1 MGGDVAR
8 DHQLVF
14 ELQAEPFTA
23 ADLTVV
29 RLSGEEA
36 LSEPF
41 ELLVEF
47 FPTSLEP
54 LDTSDLLGKQAVLSV
69 RDPEGAER
77 FVHGW
82 VEEVADLGLHHGR
95 PEYRIRIGPAL
106 RKLRHVRRS
115 RIFQNLTIPDIVAKV
130 LKAGNVEHRL
140 SLSGS
145 YAKRE
150 YCVQYRESD
159 LDFVLRLLESEGIF
173 FFFEHGTDSHVMV
186 LGDAA
191 SAREPIAGESTLLFR
206 AETGQAPTVGE
217 HVTRVART
225 HRLLPGKVALRD
237 FDFERPTLDLTTHA
251 NENQEVQGLE
261 IYDYPGDYVH
271 PGEGKRLSKIRLEEL
286 RFGVRTLACASTC
299 HRLLPGATF
308 SLAEH
313 PDAELNGELLVV
325 RVRHQGRRQEITGDA
340 RAIEAF
346 YRNELLTLPSDVSYR
361 PRRTTP
367 RPSIPGIQ
375 TATVVGPSGEETQP
389 DLHHRIKVQFHWDRE
404 GQRNEQS
411 SCWVRMG
418 QPWAGE
424 GWGSSFIPRV
434 GQEVVVRFLEGN
446 PERPLVVGAVYNG
459 SNPPPLSL
467 PEEKTKSTQRTDS
480 SPGGGGFN
488 EVRIEDAAGEEEVY
502 LHAQKDEN
510 LGTLNDK
517 TQIIRGQET
526 VLVEKDRSREVHGNQ
541 SLSVKLE
548 DDSVIEGN
556 QSLQVTGNRDTRAKE
571 SHDEGVNGNQSTTVA
586 MAHNLNV
593 AQAVAFN
600 VGAAAALNIGAAY
613 SVNVALAFNKAVVG
627 ARLEQTGGL
636 KSEAVGLNRSE
647 TIGGTRTSTVLGE
660 VQEEVK
666 GKLFQNTG
674 QDRKDET
681 GRHTFTEV
689 KEETAFTSKDMKL
702 KADEAAVVVSGELAL
717 LIDKSGTVKIWAKD
731 LTVDGSQI
739 KLKGSKIEKKS
750 GGGSQSKSFQ
760 EVLAP
765 SVAVVVAHHEGDKGP
780 LSPTN
785 AKAFKDG
792 KYTAKVLTQDVK
804 VERLHGGR
812 AFPVGRWVTGGPR
825 PLGLEGKIRM
835 ALRPEWGNAASQ
847 SSSFTIKAG
856 TKVYEGIVAGQ
867 GTGYAGGATQ
877 ILIDA
882 PQAVIDKGGAAT
894 AAFLKTVFL

>member
-1 MGGDVAR
+1 M
-8 DHQLVF
+8 F
-14 ELQAEPFTA
+14 ELQAGSFAA
-23 ADLTVV
+23 ADLAVV

-41 ELLVEF
+41 NFQVEL

-54 LDTSDLLGKQAVLSV
+54 LDTRELLGKQAALSV

-77 FVHGW
+77 FIHGW
-82 VEEVADLGLHHGR
+82 VEEVADLGLRHGR

-106 RKLRHVRRS
+106 LKLRHVRRS
-115 RIFQNLTIPDIVAKV
+115 RIFQNLSVPDIVAKV

-140 SLSGS
+140 ALSGN
-145 YAKRE
+145 YPKRE

-173 FFFEHGTDSHVMV
+173 FFFEHGPDSHVMV

-191 SAREPIAGESTLLFR
+191 SAHEPIAAESTLLFR

-217 HVTRVART
+217 HITRVART

-237 FDFERPTLDLTTHA
+237 FDFERPTLDLTTQA
-251 NENQEVQGLE
+251 KESQEVQGLE
-261 IYDYPGDYVH
+261 IYDYPGDYVQ
-271 PGEGKRLSKIRLEEL
+271 PGEGKRLSKVRLEEA
-286 RFGVRTLACASTC
+286 RFGVRTLACAGTC

-313 PDAELNGELLVV
+313 PDAELNGELLVI
-325 RVRHQGRRQEITGDA
+325 RVRHQGQRQEIAGDA
-340 RAIEAF
+340 QAVEGS
-346 YRNELLTLPSDVSYR
+346 YRNEFLTLPSGVPYR
-361 PRRTTP
+361 PRRNAP

-389 DLHHRIKVQFHWDRE
+389 DPHHRIKVQFHWDRE

-411 SCWVRMG
+411 SCWVRVG

-424 GWGSSFIPRV
+424 GWGSSSIPRV

-446 PERPLVVGAVYNG
+446 PDRPLVVGAVYNG
-459 SNPPPLSL
+459 SNPPPLAL
-467 PEEKTKSTQRTDS
+467 PGEKTKSIQRTDS

-502 LHAQKDEN
+502 LHAQKNES
-510 LGTLNDK
+510 LETLNDK
-517 TQIIRGQET
+517 TQLIRGNET
-526 VLVEKDRSREVHGNQ
+526 LLVEKDRSREVHGNQ
-541 SLSVKLE
+541 SLAVKLE
-548 DDSVIEGN
+548 DGSVIEGN
-556 QSLQVTGNRDTRAKE
+556 QALQVTGNRDTRVKE
-571 SHDEGVNGNQSTTVA
+571 SHGESVEGNQNITVA

-593 AQAVAFN
+593 TQAVAFT

-613 SVNVALAFNKAVVG
+613 SVNVALAFNKAVGG
-627 ARLEQTGGL
+627 ARLEQIGGL
-636 KSEAVGLNRSE
+636 KSEAVGVDRSE
-647 TIGGTRTSTVLGE
+647 TVGGGRTSTVLGE
-660 VQEEVK
+660 VEEEIK
-666 GKLFQNTG
+666 GKLLQAAG
-674 QDRKDET
+674 QDRKDES

-689 KEETAFTSKDMKL
+689 KEETGFSSKDMKL
-702 KADEAAVVVSGELAL
+702 KADEAAVVVGGELAL
-717 LIDKSGTVKIWAKD
+717 LINKSGTVKIWAKD

-750 GGGSQSKSFQ
+750 GGSGQSKAFQ
-760 EVLAP
+760 EVLDP
-765 SVAVVVAHHEGDKGP
+765 SVAAVVAHHQGKQGP
-780 LSPTN
+780 LSPAD

-792 KYTAKVLTQDVK
+792 KYTAKVLTQGVK
-804 VERLHGGR
+804 VERLHGGG
-812 AFPVGRWVTGGPR
+812 AFPVGRWVTGGTR

-847 SSSFTIKAG
+847 SSSFTLKAG

-877 ILIDA
+877 ILIDV
-882 PQAVIDKGGAAT
+882 PQAVLDKGGAAT

>member
-1 MGGDVAR
+1 VAR
-8 DHQLVF
+8 DHRHVF
-14 ELQAEPFTA
+14 ELQAGSFAA
-23 ADLTVV
+23 ADLAVV

-41 ELLVEF
+41 ELQVEF

-54 LDTSDLLGKQAVLSV
+54 LDTRELLGKPAALSV

-77 FVHGW
+77 FIHGW
-82 VEEVADLGLHHGR
+82 VEEVADLGLRHGR
-95 PEYRIRIGPAL
+95 PEYRVRVGPAL

-115 RIFQNLTIPDIVAKV
+115 RIFQNLSVPDIVAKV

-140 SLSGS
+140 ALSGS
-145 YAKRE
+145 YPQRE

-159 LDFVLRLLESEGIF
+159 QDFVLRLLESEGIF
-173 FFFEHGTDSHVMV
+173 FFFEHAPDSHVMV

-191 SAREPIAGESTLLFR
+191 SVHEPIAGESTLLFR

-217 HVTRVART
+217 HITRAART

-237 FDFERPTLDLTTHA
+237 FDFERPTLDLTTQA
-251 NENQEVQGLE
+251 NEDQEVKGLE
-261 IYDYPGDYVH
+261 IYDYPGDYIQ
-271 PGEGKRLSKIRLEEL
+271 PAEGKRLSKMRLEEL
-286 RFGVRTLACASTC
+286 RFGVRTLACAGTC

-313 PDAELNGELLVV
+313 PDDALNGDLLVV
-325 RVRHQGRRQEITGDA
+325 RVRHQGQRQEISGDA
-340 RAIEAF
+340 QAIESS
-346 YRNELLTLPSDVSYR
+346 YRNEFLTLPSGVPYR

-367 RPSIPGIQ
+367 RPSISGIQ
-375 TATVVGPSGEETQP
+375 TATVVGPSGEEAQP
-389 DLHHRIKVQFHWDRE
+389 DPHHRIKVQFHWDRE

-411 SCWVRMG
+411 SCWVRVG

-446 PERPLVVGAVYNG
+446 PDRPLVVGAVYNG
-459 SNPPPLSL
+459 SNPPPLAL
-467 PEEKTKSTQRTDS
+467 PGEKTKSTQRTDS

-510 LGTLNDK
+510 LETLNDK
-517 TQIIRGQET
+517 TQIIRGNET
-526 VLVEKDRSREVHGNQ
+526 LLVEKDRSREVHANQ
-541 SLSVKLE
+541 SLAVKLE
-548 DDSVIEGN
+548 DHSVIEGN
-556 QSLQVTGNRDTRAKE
+556 QTRHVTGNRDTRVKE
-571 SHDEGVNGNQSTTVA
+571 SHSEDVEGNQNITVA

-593 AQAVAFN
+593 TQAVAFN
-600 VGAAAALNIGAAY
+600 VGAAAALTIGAAY
-613 SVNVALAFNKAVVG
+613 SVNVALAFNKAVGG
-627 ARLEQTGGL
+627 ARLEQIGGL
-636 KSEAVGLNRSE
+636 KSEDVGMDRSE
-647 TIGGTRTSTVLGE
+647 TIGGNRSSTVLGE
-660 VQEEVK
+660 VEEEVK
-666 GKLFQNTG
+666 GKLLQEAG
-674 QDRKDET
+674 QDRKDES

-689 KEETAFTSKDMKL
+689 KEETAFTAKDMKF
-702 KADEAAVVVSGELAL
+702 KADEAAVVVGGELAL

-750 GGGSQSKSFQ
+750 GGGGKSKSFQ
-760 EVLAP
+760 EVLDP
-765 SVAVVVAHHEGDKGP
+765 SVAKEGKTYQGDKGP
-780 LSPTN
+780 LSPAD

-792 KYTAKVLTQDVK
+792 KYTEKVLTQDVK
-804 VERLHGGR
+804 VERLHGGG
-812 AFPVGRWVTGGPR
+812 AFPQGRWVTGGPR

-847 SSSFTIKAG
+847 SSSFTLKAG
-856 TKVYEGIVAGQ
+856 TKVYEGVVAGQ
-867 GTGYAGGATQ
+867 GTGFAGGATQ
-877 ILIDA
+877 LLIDV
-882 PQAVIDKGGAAT
+882 PKAVLEKGGAAT
-894 AAFLKTVFL
+894 GAFLKTVFL